1 MTAEPT
7 STRPMRELLLRL
19 PLLPTTP
26 DDRID
31 YEAADPALLM
41 QLAEN
46 AETVMNTINL
56 GLSAVGTILAHASP
70 EVGSEISGYTIEY
83 LGWHIAENADAAA
96 ALLSL
101 VHACRH
107 TPQTTGHP
115 SPRRHRWSRSEME
128 RHRSTTTEPR
138 TVAAFVYALGVGTLT
153 KCRRHKQPNL

>member
-1 MTAEPT
+1 MGQKLHHGLDPSMLLTMTAEPI
-7 STRPMRELLLRL
+7 SIRPMRELLLRL

-26 DDRID
+26 DHRID

-70 EVGSEISGYTIEY
+70 EVGSEISGYTIEA
-83 LGWHIAENADAAA
+83 LGWHIAESADAAA

-101 VHACRH
+101 AHACRH
-107 TPQTTGHP
+107 YTTDYTPPQPQTA
-115 SPRRHRWSRSEME
+115 PRV
-128 RHRSTTTEPR
+128 T
-138 TVAAFVYALGVGTLT
+138 F
-153 KCRRHKQPNL
+153 